1 MRGLIVTSLTL
12 IMLAFSTLTYSLYN
26 TANNRISYLSEL
38 YWNIVS
44 TYSLMNSVEDAI
56 REVSSSLVLREVG
69 KMCEEGRIWRTTEIE
84 GLIPVESSLPFT
96 IKINKMVIIYEES
109 KDSTINYRYKFKI
122 GINFSQI
129 FLYKEIK
136 GGGNIRIRLWRM
148 WEIGKELREKIE
160 SGGDLNEIKKSIEK
174 EGFEMI
180 VKGKVLYLCDKRDP
194 YSFEFKVCELPT
206 Q

>member
-1 MRGLIVTSLTL
+1 
-12 IMLAFSTLTYSLYN
+12 
-26 TANNRISYLSEL
+26 
-38 YWNIVS
+38 
-44 TYSLMNSVEDAI
+44 
-56 REVSSSLVLREVG
+56 
-69 KMCEEGRIWRTTEIE
+69 
-84 GLIPVESSLPFT
+84 
-96 IKINKMVIIYEES
+96 MVIIYEES

-136 GGGNIRIRLWRM
+136 GEGNIRIRLWRM

-180 VKGKVLYLCDKRDP
+180 VKGKVIYLCDKRDP